1 MRQDHTSGLGRR
13 DVLKVGL
20 AAAGAG
26 ALGGCNLAIDRV
38 VGVRPPEKRQAPV
51 KGPDRRL
58 LDRIAFGPT
67 TVEWA
72 RLAELGWEAYVAE
85 QLRADRDEPWVL
97 QAKLG
102 RLDVV
107 RLDGYELGDLPEPKI
122 MEQLQQAALLRAVY
136 SPNQLRERMVDLWTN
151 HFSIYVPKARGKF
164 LKGRDDLEVI
174 RTHALGRFP
183 ELLKASARSPAM
195 LGYLDNQ
202 VNRKGVPNENYAREL
217 MELHALGVD
226 GGYTQRDVMEV
237 ARCFTGWTYEQ
248 APPLVQMAG
257 GKVPVARGRFRFD
270 PALHDDGPK
279 RVLGHAIPAGGGIE
293 DGERVLDILA
303 HHPACARFVA
313 RKVARYFVGDVA
325 DEVAGAAE
333 TAYRSSG
340 GDLREVLR
348 PILAS
353 PAITEGPPILKRPFD
368 LVVSALRALYADTD
382 GRALG
387 GHLREMGQPL
397 HEWPMPDGYPDRTA
411 AWTGTFLARWNFAL
425 ALAADRIAGTTV
437 EWGALD
443 AAWPGGPGAVWEQV
457 TGTPAPSDLGPR
469 ETRETVALAL
479 SAPEYQ
485 WR

>member
-1 MRQDHTSGLGRR
+1 MPRMHRR
-13 DVLKVGL
+13 DVLKAGL

-38 VGVRPPEKRQAPV
+38 VGVRPPGGRQTPV
-51 KGPDRRL
+51 KGPERRL

-67 TVEWA
+67 NGEQV
-72 RLAELGWEAYVAE
+72 RLAELGREAYVVE
-85 QLRADRDEPWVL
+85 QLRADREEPWVL
-97 QAKLG
+97 QAKLS

-122 MEQLQQAALLRAVY
+122 VEQLQQAALLRAVY

-164 LKGRDDLEVI
+164 LKGRDDLDVI
-174 RTHALGRFP
+174 RAHALGRFP
-183 ELLKASARSPAM
+183 DLLKASAHSPAM

-248 APPLVQMAG
+248 GSPLAQIAG

-270 PALHDDGPK
+270 PSLHDDGPK
-279 RVLGHAIPAGGGIE
+279 TVLGHRIPSGGGIG

-313 RKVARYFVGDVA
+313 HKVARYFVGDASDQV
-325 DEVAGAAE
+325 EGAAE
-333 TAYRSSG
+333 QAYRTSG
-340 GDLREVLR
+340 GDLRAVLK
-348 PILAS
+348 PILSSA
-353 PAITEGPPILKRPFD
+353 AITEGPPIVKRPFD

-382 GRALG
+382 GRAVG

-425 ALAADRIAGTTV
+425 ALAADRIAGTSV
-437 EWGALD
+437 EWSELE
-443 AAWPGGPGAVWEQV
+443 AAWPGGPAVVWEQI
-457 TGTPAPSDLGPR
+457 TGTPAPPDFDARDPHDAA
-469 ETRETVALAL
+469 ALAL
-479 SAPEYQ
+479 SSPEYQ